1 MKKFSVAFL
10 LLIVCFSYFS
20 YSQQPPCMPY
30 YQALTFEYPKYP
42 YLPYYTTD
50 MPYEVMLGYIV
61 MDSVCN
67 YGNVSLFDD
76 FLNRQTYN
84 DTIKKIMNYI
94 YRMADWDPY
103 LFKRTQY
110 SLPTSKMHP
119 ATVVEKL
126 IEKSASLSP
135 NYKLYSI
142 LLSSCYILHIN
153 VTDTLSRTYLYS
165 NIPTPTAI
173 VNYEVLDTIKGRKI
187 PVCKDVSVD
196 SDDEK
201 VKAYIMPN
209 GNSNCSQFG
218 YSLFWERDSVSND
231 IISVGS
237 YDYSKS
243 LIDKDGILWTK
254 KGKEYIVC
262 LWIVPLCRTD
272 IFDYV
277 SLKSNVIPSL
287 TCTMY
292 PIENGKVQDPG
303 NEFGFGSSVEVEE
316 FKLLLRQKINEILS
330 Y

>member
-1 MKKFSVAFL
+1 
-10 LLIVCFSYFS
+10 
-20 YSQQPPCMPY
+20 
-30 YQALTFEYPKYP
+30 
-42 YLPYYTTD
+42 
-50 MPYEVMLGYIV
+50 
-61 MDSVCN
+61 
-67 YGNVSLFDD
+67 
-76 FLNRQTYN
+76 
-84 DTIKKIMNYI
+84 
-94 YRMADWDPY
+94 MADWNPY

-135 NYKLYSI
+135 NYKLYQ
-142 LLSSCYILHIN
+142 LLLHSHFILHIN
-153 VTDTLSRTYLYS
+153 VTDTLSRTYLSS
-165 NIPTPTAI
+165 NVPTPVAI

-187 PVCKDVSVD
+187 PVCKDVSVN
-196 SDDEK
+196 SVDEN

-218 YSLFWERDSVSND
+218 YSLFWERDSIRND
-231 IISVGS
+231 IKFIGG

-262 LWIVPLCRTD
+262 LYIPLICETSNY
-272 IFDYV
+272 DY
-277 SLKSNVIPSL
+277 SSITSNVIPSL

-303 NEFGFGSSVEVEE
+303 NEFGFGTSVEIED